1 MSNIKDI
8 KSDEVR
14 ELPREDKWP
23 GGRENTAN
31 VLDEPRELSEP
42 LDDAEAKRAM
52 FRRSRR
58 GFIVGGAA
66 ALIGIFG
73 WRWMPDET
81 KYKLLRGTLEFNEW
95 VSENLYSPKRLAPEF
110 SPDRITPE
118 RVNGMVGLDGEGFD
132 PSTWMLT
139 VAGLGAAGEITL
151 TLDDIKRLPRTEM
164 ITEFK
169 CIEGWSIIQ
178 KWAGVRFSDLV
189 AKYGDA
195 THLTKFVLLVTP
207 DAGYF
212 VGWEMQSIMHPQTL
226 LAYELNGKPL
236 TLEHGA
242 PLRLASPLKYGI
254 KQLKRIG
261 RIEFTNERPRD
272 YWGEQGYDWYS
283 GH

>member
-95 VSENLYSPKRLAPEF
+95 VSENLYSSRRLAPEF
-110 SPDRITPE
+110 PPDRIMPE

-132 PSTWMLT
+132 PSTWVLT

-195 THLTKFVLLVTP
+195 THLTKFVSLVTP

-226 LAYELNGKPL
+226 LAYELNGQPL

>member
-1 MSNIKDI
+1 MSDEIKT
-8 KSDEVR
+8 DEVR
-14 ELPREDKWP
+14 ELPRDEKWP
-23 GGRENTAN
+23 GGQENTAN
-31 VLDEPRELSEP
+31 ILNEPRELNEP
-42 LDDAEAKRAM
+42 VSDADAKRAM

-58 GFIVGGAA
+58 GFLVGGAA

-81 KYKLLRGTLEFNEW
+81 KYKLLRGTFEFNEW
-95 VSENLYSPKRLAPEF
+95 VSENLYSSKRLAPEF

-118 RVNGMVGLDGEGFD
+118 RVNGMVGLDADGFD
-132 PSTWMLT
+132 PSTWALT
-139 VAGLGAAGEITL
+139 VAGLGVSGEINL

-169 CIEGWSIIQ
+169 CIEGWSLIQ
-178 KWAGVRFSDLV
+178 KWAGVRFSEIA
-189 AKYGDA
+189 AKYVVGSRA
-195 THLTKFVLLVTP
+195 RYVSISTP

-212 VGWEMQSIMHPQTL
+212 VGWDIQSIMHPQTL
-226 LAYELNGKPL
+226 LAYELNGQPL

-242 PLRLASPLKYGI
+242 PLRIASPLKYGI
-254 KQLKRIG
+254 KQIKRIG
-261 RIEFTNERPRD
+261 RIEFTNERPKD